1 MLKFA
6 TATVDSKFPVTRF
19 NVWFLSITW
28 IYCSYKKKAS
38 QNDRQYSKYLTFLCF
53 HLWRAKECS
62 DEAIHN
68 TQTGRTPGRSTET
81 AQWLLLDIPWHPDF
95 QIFTFYTYGF
105 QMWNAF
111 GTCALVLH
119 MEIFVLF
126 CACVFFAL
134 IRNAA
139 IHGLVGGVQRYSSA
153 SCCGDAARC
162 MP

>member
-28 IYCSYKKKAS
+28 IYCSYKKK
-38 QNDRQYSKYLTFLCF
+38 NDRQYSKYLTFLCF

-105 QMWNAF
+105 QMSNAF
-111 GTCALVLH
+111 GTCVPLCSIWKYLCY
-119 MEIFVLF
+119 FVL
-126 CACVFFAL
+126 VFSL
-134 IRNAA
+134 
-139 IHGLVGGVQRYSSA
+139 L
-153 SCCGDAARC
+153 
-162 MP
+162 